1 MTSTPST
8 RPPSKGLDIG
18 LWCAQ
23 ALLALVYVPAGA
35 MKLFSPVA
43 EVAAQIPWAGD
54 VPEIA
59 LRLIGVVDLSA
70 GLGLLLPTITRIAP
84 RLTVWAAAGS
94 IALQL
99 CAMAFHFIRGEYPVI
114 LMNVTIIALS
124 AFVLWGRAGR
134 AAVTARGTARAI
146 AR

>member
-1 MTSTPST
+1 M
-8 RPPSKGLDIG
+8 
-18 LWCAQ
+18 
-23 ALLALVYVPAGA
+23 
-35 MKLFSPVA
+35 
-43 EVAAQIPWAGD
+43 
-54 VPEIA
+54 PEIA

-94 IALQL
+94 IALQV

-114 LMNVTIIALS
+114 LMNVVIIALS

-134 AAVTARGTARAI
+134 AAVTARRTARAI
-146 AR
+146 CGCCRSTVDQLTAGSPGTNPSRRTQAMSR